1 MKNYILE
8 HFDEALKNK
17 WIEVYYQPVVR
28 TITGSFCGAEAL
40 ARWNDPGQGLLP
52 PRLNLFRYWKR
63 QEESQSWI
71 SMC

>member
-28 TITGSFCGAEAL
+28 TITGAFCGAEAL
-40 ARWNDPGQGLLP
+40 ARWNDPGKGLLP
-52 PRLNLFRYWKR
+52 PG
-63 QEESQSWI
+63 
-71 SMC
+71 